1 MNALYYIVLIL
12 FVLVCL
18 MLVGIILMQS
28 SKSGGMGSAM
38 TGNALNTAFGG
49 QAADKLLVRITAVL
63 AALFM
68 IFAISLNIIPTPG
81 SINSGVSNN
90 NSIMDRNKVQMDDP
104 VIKVPVVLLYHI
116 WPSNGSAGLVVYFLI
131 NCPLISLKVAIRLL
145 IIL

>member
-1 MNALYYIVLIL
+1 LNALYYIILIL

-38 TGNALNTAFGG
+38 TGNALNSAFGG
-49 QAADKLLVRITAVL
+49 QGADKLLVRITAVL

-81 SINSGVSNN
+81 SVNSSAPGS
-90 NSIMDRNKVQMDDP
+90 NSILDRNKTETTKSP
-104 VIKVPVVLLYHI
+104 VINVPVGNDI
-116 WPSNGSAGLVVYFLI
+116 KESKND
-131 NCPLISLKVAIRLL
+131 SL
-145 IIL
+145 

>member
-1 MNALYYIVLIL
+1 LDALYYIILIL
-12 FVLVCL
+12 FVLVCI

-49 QAADKLLVRITAVL
+49 QAADKLLVKITAVL

-81 SINSGVSNN
+81 SINSSGPGA
-90 NSIMDRNKVQMDDP
+90 NSIMDRNKTETDGP
-104 VIKVPVVLLYHI
+104 VINVPVG
-116 WPSNGSAGLVVYFLI
+116 NDI
-131 NCPLISLKVAIRLL
+131 NESKNDSL
-145 IIL
+145 

>member
-49 QAADKLLVRITAVL
+49 QTADKLLVRITAVL

-81 SINSGVSNN
+81 SINAGTSNN
-90 NSIMDRNKVQMDDP
+90 NSILDRNKIEENNP
-104 VIKVPVVLLYHI
+104 VIKVPVGNDI
-116 WPSNGSAGLVVYFLI
+116 KESKND
-131 NCPLISLKVAIRLL
+131 SL
-145 IIL
+145 

>member
-1 MNALYYIVLIL
+1 MNALYYIILIL

-38 TGNALNTAFGG
+38 TGNALNSAFGG
-49 QAADKLLVRITAVL
+49 QGADKLLVRITAVL

-81 SINSGVSNN
+81 SVNSSAPGS
-90 NSIMDRNKVQMDDP
+90 NSILDRNKIETTKSP
-104 VIKVPVVLLYHI
+104 VINVPVGNDI
-116 WPSNGSAGLVVYFLI
+116 KESKND
-131 NCPLISLKVAIRLL
+131 SL
-145 IIL
+145 

>member
-1 MNALYYIVLIL
+1 MDALYYIILIL
-12 FVLVCL
+12 FVLICL

-68 IFAISLNIIPTPG
+68 IFAISLNVLSTPG
-81 SINSGVSNN
+81 SINAGSSQSD
-90 NSIMDRNKVQMDDP
+90 SILDRNKLDSVTP
-104 VIKVPVVLLYHI
+104 ILEVPVGIEVKE
-116 WPSNGSAGLVVYFLI
+116 SQRD
-131 NCPLISLKVAIRLL
+131 SL
-145 IIL
+145 

>member
-81 SINSGVSNN
+81 SINAGASNN
-90 NSIMDRNKVQMDDP
+90 NSILDRNKIETDSP
-104 VIKVPVVLLYHI
+104 VIKVPVGNDI
-116 WPSNGSAGLVVYFLI
+116 KESQSD
-131 NCPLISLKVAIRLL
+131 SL
-145 IIL
+145 

>member
-1 MNALYYIVLIL
+1 MNALYYIILIL

-38 TGNALNTAFGG
+38 TGNALNSAFGG
-49 QAADKLLVRITAVL
+49 QGADKLLVRITAVL

-81 SINSGVSNN
+81 SVNTSAPGS
-90 NSIMDRNKVQMDDP
+90 NSILDRNKTETTKSP
-104 VIKVPVVLLYHI
+104 VINVPVGNDI
-116 WPSNGSAGLVVYFLI
+116 KESKND
-131 NCPLISLKVAIRLL
+131 SL
-145 IIL
+145 

>member
-49 QAADKLLVRITAVL
+49 QAADKLLVRITAFL

-81 SINSGVSNN
+81 SINAGASND
-90 NSIMDRNKVQMDDP
+90 NSILDRNKIETDDSI
-104 VIKVPVVLLYHI
+104 IKVPI
-116 WPSNGSAGLVVYFLI
+116 GNDIKESQND
-131 NCPLISLKVAIRLL
+131 SL
-145 IIL
+145 